1 MLLTQT
7 YGPSGVFC
15 WIATQANTPGTKS
28 LTIIYYTFTWLIIL
42 LNTFFVIK
50 LILQLRDELKS
61 EIELVDRYTR
71 KLRLYPLVQ
80 IISYIP
86 CTINRIYNLSTG
98 GDNFYLMITQI
109 IFDSLTGLMFS
120 FVYGFNASVKKNL
133 SECCVLLCCKKKTHQ
148 REIDE
153 KEKPRLSHS
162 STFLEE
168 SFSEL

>member
-1 MLLTQT
+1 VLFTQT

-28 LTIIYYTFTWLIIL
+28 LTIIYYIFTWSIIL
-42 LNTFFVIK
+42 LNSFFVIK
-50 LILQLRDELKS
+50 LILQLRDELKC
-61 EIELVDRYTR
+61 EKELVDKYTR

-80 IISYIP
+80 IVSYIP
-86 CTINRIYNLSTG
+86 CTINRIYNLSSG
-98 GDNFYLMITQI
+98 GDNFYLMMSQI
-109 IFDSLTGLMFS
+109 ILDSLTGLMFS

-133 SECCVLLCCKKKTHQ
+133 SECCTLLCCKKKTAQ
-148 REIDE
+148 KEIED
-153 KEKPRLSHS
+153 KHRSRVSHS